1 MSNHSNGKLKLVS
14 IIIPCRN
21 EKDHIK
27 NFLWN
32 LIKQDYNNKNLE
44 IIIIDGNSQDGT
56 KDIIQQFI
64 KKYKNMKLLIN
75 PDKIV
80 PISLNIGIKKARG
93 EIIIRMDVHALYPKD
108 YISKL
113 VYWIKKLEADNV
125 GGQCETVSFT
135 QSLKSKAIAA
145 ASASFIAVGNAW
157 FRTGTRQLR
166 EVDTVPFG
174 CYKKDVFKKIGLFDE
189 ELVRNQDDEFNF
201 RLKKAGGKIY
211 LIPDIVITYFA
222 RSNFIKLFKQ
232 YFQYGYWKTK
242 ILKKHK
248 SLAAFR
254 HVVPASFI
262 LFLLSFPLVYIIKNY
277 IYFFLFC
284 IGFYL
289 LLLLFYSLKEIIK
302 KKINPLALFLSMTS
316 IFIMHISYGTGFLKG
331 IIDFI
336 ILSRNK

>member
-80 PISLNIGIKKARG
+80 PISLNMGIKKARG

-277 IYFFLFC
+277 IYFFMFC